1 MPVFEALALMLMERF
16 VNQELVDYL
25 KFLAPI
31 ATFGLGVWAAPL
43 IEARK
48 EKAKAR
54 SVHKNLVLEIEDELE
69 ELPKRLIKMAVV
81 LDSLI
86 SLKAGQPEIDMPWKY
101 VPRSTGLYFLKPAT
115 EISFSLFKKERKR
128 PAITP

>member
-54 SVHKNLVLEIEDELE
+54 
-69 ELPKRLIKMAVV
+69 
-81 LDSLI
+81 
-86 SLKAGQPEIDMPWKY
+86 
-101 VPRSTGLYFLKPAT
+101 
-115 EISFSLFKKERKR
+115 
-128 PAITP
+128 